1 MVLRFDILINCCKTH
16 EVAQDRFA
24 ISSLPIF
31 FEIRNFI
38 INIMQ
43 PRIKLGCKKKVF
55 SMYFPMQIFLHG
67 AINLL
72 LSHLFRV

>member
-43 PRIKLGCKKKVF
+43 PRIKLGCKKKSIFYVF
-55 SMYFPMQIFLHG
+55 SY
-67 AINLL
+67 ANLL
-72 LSHLFRV
+72 TWSNKLALKSFI